1 MRLSLRFPASYPSQ
15 APTFDLDHNAFVS
28 LKTRAFILRALRAI
42 IAECVAQL
50 EGCMKPCAR
59 FLAGSREIEVGND
72 VVLAPQSAPFG
83 EDSDEEEPSTE
94 KGGKIRGQMIRL
106 LPGARC
112 GASFSPSGDLV
123 IFNVV
128 KTPSHS
134 RAQSRL
140 RNVIASMPEP
150 PIMAGGGGGAASNA
164 GTFQPD
170 STAASVSATG
180 AGARPAG
187 GRFLTSY
194 ASITSAMDSLTKM
207 ATDAGGEDDQGKGRT
222 PHLEKS
228 AVDKA
233 VQGPELMHLM
243 DARFLA
249 RRLQARSDSK
259 KNGDQNSRNGEIDNG
274 GNGAAARAE
283 QPHNSSSS
291 SPQRGR
297 GRQMGSGPSL
307 VPLSSLDAS
316 EVHSRVS
323 SRNPS
328 RDMSPLTKRTPRSRS
343 VAIGR
348 DRHNASPLVASGRL
362 VHAHSEVK
370 IYRLDV
376 SALTLRISKRSE
388 EQQAME
394 RERSAA
400 GEVKVVDMAST
411 ARSRSQEHK
420 AGDQQEE
427 GDEGDAAGRS
437 RIEVLARPAMG
448 RKRSAS
454 SPSTPVRAMQ

>member
-1 MRLSLRFPASYPSQ
+1 
-15 APTFDLDHNAFVS
+15 
-28 LKTRAFILRALRAI
+28 
-42 IAECVAQL
+42 
-50 EGCMKPCAR
+50 MKPCAR
-59 FLAGSREIEVGND
+59 FLAGSRTIEVGND

-83 EDSDEEEPSTE
+83 EDSDEEEATAD

-150 PIMAGGGGGAASNA
+150 PTMTGGGAVSNA

-207 ATDAGGEDDQGKGRT
+207 ATDGGGEDDSGRG
-222 PHLEKS
+222 HASHHEKS

-233 VQGPELMHLM
+233 VPGPELMHLM

-259 KNGDQNSRNGEIDNG
+259 KTGDQSSGSGRNGKGDG
-274 GNGAAARAE
+274 DAASRAE
-283 QPHNSSSS
+283 QSHDSMPS

-297 GRQMGSGPSL
+297 GRQMPATAPL
-307 VPLSSLDAS
+307 APLSSLDHA
-316 EVHSRVS
+316 EVHSQVP

-370 IYRLDV
+370 IYRVDV
-376 SALTLRISKRSE
+376 SALTLRISRRE
-388 EQQAME
+388 EEEKEKEEEEA
-394 RERSAA
+394 RATAALALA
-400 GEVKVVDMAST
+400 GEVKVVDMVDSDSG
-411 ARSRSQEHK
+411 RSRSQEHRK
-420 AGDQQEE
+420 GQEQE
-427 GDEGDAAGRS
+427 GIDEADVGGRS
-437 RIEVLARPAMG
+437 RTEALARPAMG

>member
-1 MRLSLRFPASYPSQ
+1 
-15 APTFDLDHNAFVS
+15 
-28 LKTRAFILRALRAI
+28 
-42 IAECVAQL
+42 
-50 EGCMKPCAR
+50 
-59 FLAGSREIEVGND
+59 
-72 VVLAPQSAPFG
+72 
-83 EDSDEEEPSTE
+83 
-94 KGGKIRGQMIRL
+94 MIRL

-150 PIMAGGGGGAASNA
+150 PTMAGGGGGAASNA

-222 PHLEKS
+222 SHLEKF

-233 VQGPELMHLM
+233 VPGPELMHLM

-259 KNGDQNSRNGEIDNG
+259 KNGDQNSRNRMTDNG
-274 GNGAAARAE
+274 DSDSAVRAE
-283 QPHNSSSS
+283 QPPDPIAS

-297 GRQMGSGPSL
+297 GRQVGPGPGPGPGPPL
-307 VPLSSLDAS
+307 APLSSLDTS

-323 SRNPS
+323 SRNHS

-370 IYRLDV
+370 IYKLDV

-388 EQQAME
+388 EQQAAAAA
-394 RERSAA
+394 AA
-400 GEVKVVDMAST
+400 GEVKVVDMANT

-420 AGDQQEE
+420 WGDQHEE
-427 GDEGDAAGRS
+427 LDEGDFGGRS
-437 RIEVLARPAMG
+437 RTEALARPAMG